1 MCVYNKYIY
10 IKPES
15 RSKTVQR
22 SSKRANMREKNT
34 TQNKKYMCIYV
45 YEMYIYIYLQMKLVI
60 MYNDYMPI
68 KLYF

>member
-22 SSKRANMREKNT
+22 SSKRANMGEKNIS
-34 TQNKKYMCIYV
+34 QNKKICV
-45 YEMYIYIYLQMKLVI
+45 YEMY
-60 MYNDYMPI
+60 MYS
-68 KLYF
+68 